1 MICREEE
8 HGEEK
13 QISQSWRPPHG
24 RRQSVRPQRPHA
36 HCRRL
41 AWLERGKRNHRP
53 VQEKNKQCRKSENNI
68 NLTTAIAGRDPIR
81 RCINFASVPSPPD
94 EDLSK
99 GIGALG
105 QEEVFR
111 HPQ

>member
-1 MICREEE
+1 MEKKNKSHS
-8 HGEEK
+8 HGGLLTDEDNLYVH
-13 QISQSWRPPHG
+13 SAPT
-24 RRQSVRPQRPHA
+24 

-81 RCINFASVPSPPD
+81 RCINFTSVPSPPD
-94 EDLSK
+94 EDLIK